1 MFYFQLILLII
12 CGGLIGY
19 ERQKTHKVIGI
30 RSVILLMLG
39 AFLFTHI
46 SSQIG
51 GDPSRIAA
59 QVVTGTGFLSAG
71 IIWKEKATNIS
82 NLTTAII
89 VWITSSLGCII
100 AFKLFQEAIVSTI
113 LILAILK
120 ANFIKDNIK

>member
-1 MFYFQLILLII
+1 
-12 CGGLIGY
+12 
-19 ERQKTHKVIGI
+19 
-30 RSVILLMLG
+30 MLG

-100 AFKLFQEAIVSTI
+100 AVKLFQEAIVSTI

-120 ANFIKDNIK
+120 ANFIKDNIKY